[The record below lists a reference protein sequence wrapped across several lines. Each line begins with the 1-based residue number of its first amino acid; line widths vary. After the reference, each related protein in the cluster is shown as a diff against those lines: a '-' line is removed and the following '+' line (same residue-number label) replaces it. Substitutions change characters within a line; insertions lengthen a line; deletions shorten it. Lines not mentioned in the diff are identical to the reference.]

1 MKGHLY
7 ISARKREKKKR
18 EEEKNPPCAQ
28 VALIESAWQDASNV
42 ALEGVVWTTWRA

>member
-28 VALIESAWQDASNV
+28 VALIESA
-42 ALEGVVWTTWRA
+42 